1 MRHMTLNAQISLSGS
16 DNLAPASFV
25 SACNWEKL
33 DCEPNDP
40 FDPFESFNMT
50 DAVELMKG
58 REVKLPDCPACCALM
73 DAALEMRS
81 K

>member
-1 MRHMTLNAQISLSGS
+1 MTLNAQISLSGS
-16 DNLAPASFV
+16 DNLTPASFV
-25 SACNWEKL
+25 SACNWEQL
-33 DCEPNDP
+33 DCLPNN
-40 FDPFESFNMT
+40 PFESFNMT

-58 REVKLPDCPACCALM
+58 REVKPPDCPACCALM